1 MNDTIAAI
9 STSSGK
15 GAISIIR
22 LSGQE
27 SINIVNNI
35 FKGKDLNKIPSHTI
49 NYGYI
54 INGNEIIDEVLV
66 SVMKAP
72 KTYTTENIVEINCHG
87 SIATT
92 NKILELVLNQGARLA
107 EPGEF
112 TKRAFLNGRIDL
124 TQSEAVIE
132 LLNSKSEKARKVA
145 INTLTGSTTQKIRE
159 FREKLNDL
167 IANISVNIDYPEYKD
182 IEEITIDDINININK
197 LLVDLEEI
205 IKESKNHSIITEGIN
220 TVIIGRPNVG
230 KSSILNKF
238 LDYEKA
244 IVTDIAGTTRD
255 IVEGN
260 IYLNGIQLNIIDTAG
275 IRQTEDQVE
284 KIGVSKSIEL
294 MKDAD
299 LVLVVLNNN
308 ELLTEED
315 LKIIENTDEAKTI
328 IVINKCDLNQK
339 LDISQIKRK
348 NIVKTTTKN
357 IDGLNE
363 LKEKII
369 EMYNLEEI
377 ESKDFTYLSTA
388 RQISLANQALDIL
401 KSINNSVKEKVPLD
415 LIEIDIRNV
424 FEKLG
429 EIIGETYDEEILDNL
444 FKKFCVGK

>member
-1 MNDTIAAI
+1 M
-9 STSSGK
+9 
-15 GAISIIR
+15 
-22 LSGQE
+22 
-27 SINIVNNI
+27 
-35 FKGKDLNKIPSHTI
+35 
-49 NYGYI
+49 
-54 INGNEIIDEVLV
+54 
-66 SVMKAP
+66 
-72 KTYTTENIVEINCHG
+72 
-87 SIATT
+87 
-92 NKILELVLNQGARLA
+92 
-107 EPGEF
+107 
-112 TKRAFLNGRIDL
+112 
-124 TQSEAVIE
+124 
-132 LLNSKSEKARKVA
+132 RKVE
-145 INTLTGSTTQKIRE
+145 INTLTWSTTQKIRE

-260 IYLNGIQLNIIDTAG
+260 IYLNGIPLNIIDTAG

-357 IDGLNE
+357 IDGLND